1 MALVINTNVSS
12 LTSQR
17 ALAESKGDLD
27 TAMERLSTGLKINSA
42 SDDAAGLA
50 MTQRMTAQ
58 VRGLSM
64 AVKNANDGIAM
75 TKSVEGAIG
84 EVSDML
90 QRMRELAIQAANGT
104 NSSADRT
111 FLQNEVNL
119 LIQEITRV
127 STNTRYNGELILD
140 GTFLNKNLQVGIEE
154 GEVITMSVES
164 IAAERIG
171 AHTLVG
177 NGVGAR
183 PAQVDPVGNPT
194 NIEDDIEIFG
204 FLGTKSISASVSD
217 TAKQTAVK
225 INNLTGLT
233 GVKAYAKTYAA
244 LYSANST
251 QQTYS
256 VSVNGYTTGNF
267 VISSGD
273 VENAVDAINQISG
286 STGVTAHSEDNKV
299 VLFDADGDDI
309 TIENLQTLGGH
320 DDLRVR
326 KIDESGSILQA
337 DGVTNNWVG
346 GEVGLAVSSSTS
358 FDSTRIT
365 GTLKMTSPNAFSV
378 DQKVRQPGAITG
390 NTTKNHVDPKVTSIS
405 VDAAQDLALFQDGV
419 GTIGAGGT
427 TFTASAN
434 WSGGNLSFAADGM
447 ENSEVAREIRIS
459 GTGNSAARTFTITGK
474 LADGT
479 TTTETITGVNANTVS
494 GSKKFLSISSIAV
507 DGNVTGAVNVGY
519 GGKPSSTESTTVV
532 VENLVGT
539 QQYVVGDII
548 SFPGT
553 ELGSTADSPI
563 LHRVITAPDQVS
575 GSPNKQTL
583 TISPP
588 IGQDKATLSLMAGIA
603 ADPDGIGSF
612 ADTNTGALTINGA
625 LASGGSVNLNP
636 DNGNPEGFARQVT
649 ITFAKSTG
657 VNTDVTFTV
666 TGTDS
671 NGQVLTEEIVGVN
684 GAATATGLQ
693 KFLTITGVSAGSAVD
708 GAVTVGVLA
717 TSAPTLTIETPGYA
731 IDGAQTASLHNLTQV
746 NISTMLQAGDS
757 ISIIDAALDK
767 VAQMRA
773 NLGAIENRLDYTITN
788 LMNIG
793 ERTADSRSRLLDA
806 DYALESSRLAKAQ
819 VIQQAGTQMLS
830 QANQMTQMVL
840 DLLR

>member
-1 MALVINTNVSS
+1 M
-12 LTSQR
+12 
-17 ALAESKGDLD
+17 
-27 TAMERLSTGLKINSA
+27 
-42 SDDAAGLA
+42 
-50 MTQRMTAQ
+50 
-58 VRGLSM
+58 
-64 AVKNANDGIAM
+64 
-75 TKSVEGAIG
+75 
-84 EVSDML
+84 
-90 QRMRELAIQAANGT
+90 
-104 NSSADRT
+104 
-111 FLQNEVNL
+111 NL

-183 PAQVDPVGNPT
+183 PAQIDAVANPT

-217 TAKQTAVK
+217 SAKQTAVK

-233 GVKAYAKTYAA
+233 GVKAYAKTYAS

-256 VSVNGYTTGNF
+256 VSINGYTTGNF

-309 TIENLQTLGGH
+309 TIENLQTLAGH

-337 DGVTNNWVG
+337 DGVTTNWVG
-346 GEVGLAVSSSTS
+346 AEVRLGVSSGTS
-358 FDSTRIT
+358 FDSTRVT

-378 DQKVRQPGAITG
+378 DQKVRQSDAITG
-390 NTTKNHVDPKVTSIS
+390 NTTKNYVDPKLTSIS
-405 VDAAQDLALFQDGV
+405 VEAGQDLALHQNDI
-419 GTIGAGGT
+419 GTFAGGGT
-427 TFTASAN
+427 VFTASSN
-434 WSGGNLSFAADGM
+434 WSGGNLSFAAEGM
-447 ENSEVAREIRIS
+447 ENSEVAREVRIS
-459 GTGNSAARTFTITGK
+459 GAGDSNAVNFVVTGK

-479 TTTETITGVNANTVS
+479 TDTETITGVNANTVS
-494 GSKKFLSISSIAV
+494 GSKKFVSISSITA
-507 DGNVTGAVNVGY
+507 DANVTGTINVGY
-519 GGKPSSTESTTVV
+519 GGKPSSTESTTIV

-539 QQYVVGDII
+539 QQYVVGDYI

-553 ELGSTADSPI
+553 ELGSTTEAPI
-563 LHRVITAPDQVS
+563 LHLVTAAPDQVA
-575 GSPNKQTL
+575 GTPNKQTL

-588 IGQDKATLSLMAGIA
+588 IAQDKATLSLMTGIA
-603 ADPDGIGSF
+603 ADPDGIGSYVDN
-612 ADTNTGALTINGA
+612 ATGDLTIDGA
-625 LASGGSVNLNP
+625 LAVGGSVNLNP

-649 ITFAKSTG
+649 INFAKVGG
-657 VNTDVTFTV
+657 VNTGVTFTV

-671 NGQVLTEEIVGVN
+671 SGQVVTEEIVGVN
-684 GAATATGLQ
+684 GVATATGLQ

-708 GAVTVGVLA
+708 G
-717 TSAPTLTIETPGYA
+717 
-731 IDGAQTASLHNLTQV
+731 
-746 NISTMLQAGDS
+746 
-757 ISIIDAALDK
+757 
-767 VAQMRA
+767 R
-773 NLGAIENRLDYTITN
+773 
-788 LMNIG
+788 
-793 ERTADSRSRLLDA
+793 
-806 DYALESSRLAKAQ
+806 
-819 VIQQAGTQMLS
+819 
-830 QANQMTQMVL
+830 
-840 DLLR
+840 

>member
-183 PAQVDPVGNPT
+183 PAQVDAVVNPT

-233 GVKAYAKTYAA
+233 GVKAYAKTYAS

-256 VSVNGYTTGNF
+256 VSINGYTTGNF

-309 TIENLQTLGGH
+309 TIENLQTLAGH

-337 DGVTNNWVG
+337 DGVSTNWVG
-346 GEVGLAVSSSTS
+346 AEVRLAVSSGTS
-358 FDSTRIT
+358 FDSTRVT

-378 DQKVRQPGAITG
+378 DQKVRQSDAITG
-390 NTTKNHVDPKVTSIS
+390 NTSKNHVDPKLTSIT
-405 VDAAQDLALFQDGV
+405 VEAGQDLALFKDGIGTFV
-419 GTIGAGGT
+419 GNT
-427 TFTASAN
+427 TFVPSAS
-434 WSGGNLSFAADGM
+434 WSGGNLSFTAEGM
-447 ENSEVAREIRIS
+447 QNSEIAREVRIS
-459 GTGNSAARTFTITGK
+459 GTGDSAARTFTITGK

-479 TTTETITGVNANTVS
+479 TDTETITGVNNNVVS
-494 GSKKFLSISSIAV
+494 GSKKFASISSVAV
-507 DGNVTGAVNVGY
+507 DGAVTGTVNIGH
-519 GGKPSSTESTTVV
+519 GGKASSTESTTIV

-539 QQYVVGDII
+539 QQYVVGDYI

-553 ELGSTADSPI
+553 ELGSTSEAPI
-563 LHRVITAPDQVS
+563 LHLVTAAPDQVS
-575 GSPNKQTL
+575 GTPNKQTL

-588 IGQDKATLSLMAGIA
+588 IAQDKATLSLMTGIA

-636 DNGNPEGFARQVT
+636 DSGNPEGFARQVT

-671 NGQVLTEEIVGVN
+671 SGQVVTEEIVGVN

-717 TSAPTLTIETPGYA
+717 TSAPAITIETPGYA

>member
-17 ALAESKGDLD
+17 ALAESKSELS

-183 PAQVDPVGNPT
+183 PAQVDPAANPT

-217 TAKQTAVK
+217 SAKQTAVK

-233 GVKAYAKTYAA
+233 GVKAYAKTYAS
-244 LYSANST
+244 LYSASST

-256 VSVNGYTTGNF
+256 VAVNGYTTGNF
-267 VISSGD
+267 VISNGD

-309 TIENLQTLGGH
+309 SIENLQTLAGH

-326 KIDESGSILQA
+326 KIDESGKILQP
-337 DGVTNNWVG
+337 DGVTSNWVG
-346 GEVGLAVSSSTS
+346 AEVRLAVSSSTS
-358 FDSTRIT
+358 FDATSVT

-378 DQKVRQPGAITG
+378 DQKVRTPGAITG
-390 NTTKNHVDPKVTSIS
+390 NTTKTHVDPDVTSIT
-405 VDAAQDLALFQDGV
+405 VDAGQDLALHQDGI
-419 GTIGAGGT
+419 GTFGAGGT
-427 TFTASAN
+427 TFTASSN

-447 ENSEVAREIRIS
+447 ANSEVAREVRIS
-459 GTGNSAARTFTITGK
+459 GTGDSNAVNFVVTGI

-479 TTTETITGVNANTVS
+479 STTETITGVNANTVS
-494 GSKKFLSISSIAV
+494 GSKKFVSISSITASA
-507 DGNVTGAVNVGY
+507 NVTGAIKVGY
-519 GGKPSSTESTTVV
+519 GGKPSSTESTTIV

-539 QQYVVGDII
+539 QQYVVGDYI
-548 SFPGT
+548 SFPGV
-553 ELGSTADSPI
+553 EPGSTTDEPI
-563 LHRVITAPDQVS
+563 LHLVTAAPDQVS
-575 GSPNKQTL
+575 GTPNKQTL

-588 IGQDKATLSLMAGIA
+588 IAQDKATLSLMTGVAASAAGI
-603 ADPDGIGSF
+603 GTF
-612 ADTNTGALTINGA
+612 ANGGTTFTNGA
-625 LASGGSVNLNP
+625 LFSGGVVNTNP
-636 DNGNPEGFARQVT
+636 DSGNPVGFARQVT
-649 ITFAKSTG
+649 IASAGANTG
-657 VNTDVTFTV
+657 VTFTV
-666 TGTDS
+666 TGTDAA
-671 NGQVLTEEIVGVN
+671 GEVLTEKITGP
-684 GAATATGLQ
+684 GAGASVTGTS
-693 KFLTITGVSAGSAVD
+693 KFLTITGVTAGAN
-708 GAVTVGVLA
+708 VTQTVNIGLVA
-717 TSAPTLTIETPGYA
+717 TAAPSITIETPGYA

-793 ERTADSRSRLLDA
+793 ERTADSRSRLEDA

-830 QANQMTQMVL
+830 QANQMTQLVL

>member
-1 MALVINTNVSS
+1 MALVINTNIASI
-12 LTSQR
+12 TSQR
-17 ALAESKGDLD
+17 AIAESSGELS

-164 IAAERIG
+164 IAAEKIG
-171 AHTLVG
+171 AHTLIG
-177 NGVGAR
+177 NGIGAR
-183 PAQVDPVGNPT
+183 PAAVDALANSA
-194 NIEDDIEIFG
+194 NIQDDVEIFG
-204 FLGTKSISASVSD
+204 FLGTKAIAASVGDS
-217 TAKQTAVK
+217 AKQTAVK

-233 GVKAYAKTYAA
+233 GVKAYAKTYAT

-251 QQTYS
+251 NQTYS
-256 VSVNGYTTGNF
+256 VAINGYTTGNF
-267 VISSGD
+267 VIGAGD

-299 VLFDADGDDI
+299 VLFDTDGDDI
-309 TIENLQTLGGH
+309 RIENLQTLAGH
-320 DDLRVR
+320 DQLRVR
-326 KIDESGSILQA
+326 KIDESGAVLKA
-337 DGVTNNWVG
+337 DGVTTNFIG
-346 GEVGLAVSSSTS
+346 AEVRLEISSSTA
-358 FDSTRIT
+358 FDSTRIS

-378 DQKVRQPGAITG
+378 DQKVRGVGSIVG
-390 NTTKNHVDPKVTSIS
+390 NTSKDYVDPKLKTLTVQQST
-405 VDAAQDLALFQDGV
+405 VQDLALFKDGV
-419 GTIGAGGT
+419 GSFAAGSRT
-427 TFTASAN
+427 WTNSAN
-434 WSGGNLSFAADGM
+434 WSAGNLTFAEESVA
-447 ENSEVAREIRIS
+447 NSDVAREVRIS
-459 GTGNSAARTFTITGK
+459 GSGNSNAVNFVVTGK

-479 TTTETITGVNANTVS
+479 STTETITGVNANTVS
-494 GSKKFLSISSIAV
+494 GSTKFLSISSVTASA
-507 DGNVTGAVNVGY
+507 NVTGVVTVGY
-519 GGKPSSTESTTVV
+519 GGIASTQTPSTFVM
-532 VENLVGT
+532 ENLVGN
-539 QQYVVGDII
+539 QQYVVGDYI
-548 SFPGT
+548 SFPGVET
-553 ELGSTADSPI
+553 GSTADAPI
-563 LHRVITAPDQVS
+563 LHRITVAPDQVS
-575 GSPNKQTL
+575 GTPNKQTL
-583 TISPP
+583 TVVPP
-588 IGQDKATLSLMAGIA
+588 IGQDKATLSLMTGVAASAAGV
-603 ADPDGIGSF
+603 GSF
-612 ADTNTGALTINGA
+612 ANGGTTFSGGALW
-625 LASGGSVNLNP
+625 SGGVNANP
-636 DNGNPEGFARQVT
+636 DSGNPTGFAREVT
-649 ITFAKSTG
+649 IASAGANTG
-657 VNTDVTFTV
+657 VTFTV
-666 TGTDS
+666 TGTDAS
-671 NGQVLTEEIVGVN
+671 GKTLTEEITGP
-684 GAATATGLQ
+684 AAGLSVTGTS
-693 KFLTITGVSAGSAVD
+693 KFSTITGVTAGAN
-708 GAVTVGVLA
+708 VTQTVNIGLVKTA
-717 TSAPTLTIETPGYA
+717 APALTIETPGYTL
-731 IDGAQTASLHNLTQV
+731 DGAQTASLHNLTQV

-793 ERTADSRSRLLDA
+793 ERTSDSRSRLEDA

-830 QANQMTQMVL
+830 QANQMTQLVL